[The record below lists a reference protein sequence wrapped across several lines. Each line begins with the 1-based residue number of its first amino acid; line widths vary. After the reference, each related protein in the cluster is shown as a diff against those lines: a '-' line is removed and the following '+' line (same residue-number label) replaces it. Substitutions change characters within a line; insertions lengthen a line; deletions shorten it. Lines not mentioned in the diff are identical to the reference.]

1 MLLDDFSP
9 ITYILAK
16 KASVGKNEKGAANG
30 VATLDGAGKVPSS
43 QLPSYVDDVVE
54 YDSRSAFPSTGES
67 GKIYIAKD
75 TGYSYRWTGTMY
87 ASVGSF
93 VEEVTVTGTDP
104 SITGAENTRYLCGEV
119 LSLSFTPSA
128 TGICEVIFTSGS
140 TPTVL
145 TLPNTVMMPEWFAVE
160 ANMVHEVNILDGVY
174 GSVMSWEA

>member
-1 MLLDDFSP
+1 MAVDT
-9 ITYILAK
+9 IARGM
-16 KASVGKNEKGAANG
+16 AGAALNG
-30 VATLDGAGKVPSS
+30 GGSGGSTSADKVSYDGSTSGLSATNVQGAIDELAVK
-43 QLPSYVDDVVE
+43 
-54 YDSRSAFPSTGES
+54 
-67 GKIYIAKD
+67 
-75 TGYSYRWTGTMY
+75 
-87 ASVGSF
+87 
-93 VEEVTVTGTDP
+93 EVTVTGTDP

-160 ANMVHEVNILDGVY
+160 ANMIYEVNILDGVY